1 MTTTVNELIATL
13 KTALPGVGVYSG
25 VVPSN
30 AAVPAIA
37 LYNVSHSSSRVLAG
51 SKTKRLSNWRIT
63 VIDTVQHLQQTIDAV
78 ELLDNTSNQYFQKLF
93 VQLTL
98 VEPKA
103 PTEPHQ
109 RAFID
114 VTVYPK

>member
-1 MTTTVNELIATL
+1 MTTIEQLVAVF
-13 KTALPGVGVYSG
+13 KAGLPGVKVYSG
-25 VVPSN
+25 VIPENVT
-30 AAVPAIA
+30 VPAIA
-37 LYNVSHSSSRVLAG
+37 IYNVAHSSSRVLAG
-51 SKTKRLSNWRIT
+51 TKTKRVSNWRIT
-63 VIDTVQHLQQTIDAV
+63 VVDTVQHLQSVIDDV